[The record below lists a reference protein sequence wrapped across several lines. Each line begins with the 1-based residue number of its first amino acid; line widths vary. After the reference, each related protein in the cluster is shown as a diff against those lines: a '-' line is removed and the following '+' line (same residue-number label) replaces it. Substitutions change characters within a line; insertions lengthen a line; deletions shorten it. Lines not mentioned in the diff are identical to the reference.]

1 MAVRQLVVT
10 VWMCVV
16 PAVAFAGPGTTIP
29 EPETLTLLAAG
40 VVAWLVVRLR
50 KRK

>member
-1 MAVRQLVVT
+1 MAIRQLVIAT
-10 VWMCVV
+10 WIGVV
-16 PAVAFAGPGTTIP
+16 PAVAFAAASAVP

>member
-1 MAVRQLVVT
+1 MTIRQIVIATWIEV
-10 VWMCVV
+10 M
-16 PAVAFAGPGTTIP
+16 PAVAFAAVTTVP
-29 EPETLTLLAAG
+29 EPETLTLLADG

>member
-1 MAVRQLVVT
+1 MAIRQIVIAI
-10 VWMCVV
+10 WMGAM
-16 PAVAFAGPGTTIP
+16 PAVAFAGPGTTVP